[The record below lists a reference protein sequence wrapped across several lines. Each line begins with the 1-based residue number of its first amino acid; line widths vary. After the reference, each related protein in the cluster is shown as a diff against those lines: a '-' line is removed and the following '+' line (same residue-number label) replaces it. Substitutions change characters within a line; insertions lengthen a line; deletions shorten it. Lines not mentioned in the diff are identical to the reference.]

1 MTFVSKNYQCRTKM
15 QRIFVLQ
22 WTLERSQARIGNNII
37 KDMRKKNGIKVPRRT
52 KRLDSRATP
61 EEYNTVKENA
71 KKCGLTISDYMRK
84 CALSHKPKLHLTERE
99 IEAYCSL
106 ADARGDLIHIRS
118 ALKGKSQEQIK
129 HYFNNERFM
138 RSWIDAVTNIILQWD
153 MIVEEMKE

>member
-1 MTFVSKNYQCRTKM
+1 MFSNG
-15 QRIFVLQ
+15 L
-22 WTLERSQARIGNNII
+22 LNARKLALAKFII
-37 KDMRKKNGIKVPRRT
+37 KDMRKTKSIEGPRRT

-61 EEYNTVKENA
+61 DEYNMVKENA

-84 CALSHKPKLHLTERE
+84 CALGHKPKLHLTERE

-106 ADARGDLIHIRS
+106 ADARGDLVHIRS

-153 MIVEEMKE
+153 KIVEEMKE

>member
-1 MTFVSKNYQCRTKM
+1 MFSNG
-15 QRIFVLQ
+15 L
-22 WTLERSQARIGNNII
+22 LNARKLALAKYII
-37 KDMRKKNGIKVPRRT
+37 KDMKKEKRIEVPRRT

-61 EEYNTVKENA
+61 DEYNTVKENA

-84 CALSHKPKLHLTERE
+84 CALGHKPKLHLTERE

-106 ADARGDLIHIRS
+106 ADARGDLVHIRS

-153 MIVEEMKE
+153 KIVEEMKE

>member
-1 MTFVSKNYQCRTKM
+1 M

-84 CALSHKPKLHLTERE
+84 CALGHKPKLHLTERE

-106 ADARGDLIHIRS
+106 ADARGDLVHIRS

-129 HYFNNERFM
+129 HYFKNERFM

-153 MIVEEMKE
+153 KIVEEMKE

>member
-1 MTFVSKNYQCRTKM
+1 MFSNGLLNARTLALAKY
-15 QRIFVLQ
+15 
-22 WTLERSQARIGNNII
+22 II
-37 KDMRKKNGIKVPRRT
+37 KDMRKKKSIEVLRRT

-61 EEYNTVKENA
+61 DEYNTVKENA

-84 CALSHKPKLHLTERE
+84 CALGHKPKLHLTERE

-153 MIVEEMKE
+153 KIVEEMKE

>member
-1 MTFVSKNYQCRTKM
+1 MFSNG
-15 QRIFVLQ
+15 L
-22 WTLERSQARIGNNII
+22 LNARKLALAKYII
-37 KDMRKKNGIKVPRRT
+37 KDMRKKKSIEVPRRT

-61 EEYNTVKENA
+61 DEYNTVKENA

-84 CALSHKPKLHLTERE
+84 CALGHKPKLHLTERE

-106 ADARGDLIHIRS
+106 ADARGDLVHIRS

-153 MIVEEMKE
+153 KVIEDMKV

>member
-1 MTFVSKNYQCRTKM
+1 M
-15 QRIFVLQ
+15 L
-22 WTLERSQARIGNNII
+22 ARITNVGQKCSASLFSNGLLNARKLALAKYII
-37 KDMRKKNGIKVPRRT
+37 KDMRKKKSIEVPRRT

-61 EEYNTVKENA
+61 DEYNTVKENA

-84 CALSHKPKLHLTERE
+84 CALGHKPKLHLTERE

-106 ADARGDLIHIRS
+106 ADTRGDLIHIRS

-153 MIVEEMKE
+153 KIVEEMKE

>member
-1 MTFVSKNYQCRTKM
+1 M

-84 CALSHKPKLHLTERE
+84 CALGHKPKLHLTERE

-106 ADARGDLIHIRS
+106 ADARGDLVHIRS

-153 MIVEEMKE
+153 KIVEEMKE